1 MSWASIT
8 SSSEVARNGLSYSP
22 KICRTRSK
30 PPPVY
35 TSLYPDSSRKTFA
48 LEALPP
54 TPQKTTTGLVL
65 SAGRRDGSKN
75 VHVDVSQVTFRAPTG
90 PGLASTSPGPRTS
103 MKVGSFNARRTASSA
118 MTTGRKR
125 RGDEDESVSVR
136 LIDDFERRREDLGV
150 ATTYRARSAWKVC
163 LSSSPRRTPSQ
174 IYASEQPGTRA
185 SRETNRDRV
194 SM

>member
-1 MSWASIT
+1 MLIFFTPRHFARQQHQGVHFRRMSWASIT

-30 PPPVY
+30 PPPLY

-54 TPQKTTTGLVL
+54 TPQKRTTGLVL

-75 VHVDVSQVTFRAPTG
+75 VHVDVSQVTFRAPKG

-118 MTTGRKR
+118 MTTGTFCME
-125 RGDEDESVSVR
+125 GVSQQFSEANA
-136 LIDDFERRREDLGV
+136 LTDLRE
-150 ATTYRARSAWKVC
+150 
-163 LSSSPRRTPSQ
+163 
-174 IYASEQPGTRA
+174 
-185 SRETNRDRV
+185 
-194 SM
+194 